1 MTNMADMK
9 DVEHA
14 ITVAAPPETVY
25 GIIADAGMWPV
36 HFHPTVHVEQLEQG
50 EGTERFRIWA
60 VAGAEVKSWTSRRE
74 LDPEALR
81 ITFRQEVSQPPVA
94 VMAGAW
100 LMKPLPD
107 GGTQVVLQHSYS
119 AVDDDPKGLVWIDEA
134 TDRNSRTE
142 LANIK
147 AIAERAAQQEE
158 LRLTFED
165 SVLVHGAPSDVY
177 DFLYR
182 AQDWPDR
189 LPHVS
194 RMTLQEDE
202 PGVQIME
209 MDTVTADG
217 SRHTTKS
224 VRVCFDGERK
234 RIVYKQTVVPPLMT
248 AHTGV
253 WTLAAVR
260 DGVTVTS
267 QHTVVIRP
275 EAVEGVLGDGA
286 TVAHAREFARTA
298 LSANSRITLEH
309 AKAFAEQR
317 EADRAAQSRV

>member
-1 MTNMADMK
+1 MK
-9 DVEHA
+9 DVEHT

-25 GIIADAGMWPV
+25 GIIADTAQWPV
-36 HFHPTVHVEQLEQG
+36 HFHPTVHVEQLERG

-74 LDPEALR
+74 LDREALR
-81 ITFRQEVSQPPVA
+81 ITFRQEVSQPPIA
-94 VMAGAW
+94 AMGGSW
-100 LMKPLPD
+100 IMKPLPD
-107 GGTQVVLQHSYS
+107 GGTEVVLRHSYR
-119 AVDDDPKGLVWIDEA
+119 AVGDAPQDLAWIDEV

-147 AIAERAAQQEE
+147 ALAERAAEREE
-158 LRLTFED
+158 LTLSFED
-165 SVLVHGAPSDVY
+165 TVLVHGEPSDVY
-177 DFLYR
+177 DFLRR

-194 RMTLQEDE
+194 RMALREDE

-217 SRHTTKS
+217 SRHTTSS
-224 VRVCFDGERK
+224 VRVCLDGDAK

-253 WTLAAVR
+253 WTVAAAR
-260 DGVTVTS
+260 GGVSVTS

-275 EAVEGVLGDGA
+275 EAVAGVLGEGA
-286 TVAHAREFARTA
+286 TVADAREFARTA
-298 LSANSRITLEH
+298 LSTNSRITLEH
-309 AKAFAEQR
+309 AKAFAEDR
-317 EADRAAQSRV
+317 EAERTARSRV